1 MAHVLVTGGAGFIGS
16 HLAEALL
23 ERGDRVTVL
32 DDLSTGSRENIY
44 HLHDNPNFE
53 FVLGTILDAGVVD
66 GLVSQC
72 QMVYHLAAAVGVKY
86 IIENPLTS
94 LRINI
99 KGTEN
104 VFEAANRHKRK
115 VMLASTS
122 EIYGKNEKERLSEND
137 DRILGSTSISRWGYS
152 CTKAVDEFLA
162 LAYWREKKLPVV
174 TVRFFN
180 TCGPRQT
187 GEYGMVI
194 PRFVK
199 AALLGHPLL
208 VYGDGKQIRCFSYV
222 DDVIEGMLALAEH
235 PAAEGEIFN
244 LGSTEPITIEELAQK
259 IVKMTKSAS
268 IIKYIPYEQA
278 YEKGFEDLRRRVPDI
293 NKAEKLVG
301 FKPKTSLEQ
310 LLQKV
315 IDYFAQ

>member
-23 ERGDRVTVL
+23 KRGDRVTVL

-72 QMVYHLAAAVGVKY
+72 QTVYHLAAAVGVKY

-137 DRILGSTSISRWGYS
+137 DRILGSTSIPGVLVHKGRGRILRARLLEG
-152 CTKAVDEFLA
+152 K
-162 LAYWREKKLPVV
+162 
-174 TVRFFN
+174 
-180 TCGPRQT
+180 
-187 GEYGMVI
+187 
-194 PRFVK
+194 K
-199 AALLGHPLL
+199 AAGRHRSLLQHLRPAPDRRVRNGHPPL
-208 VYGDGKQIRCFSYV
+208 R
-222 DDVIEGMLALAEH
+222 EGRPPPT
-235 PAAEGEIFN
+235 PAAR
-244 LGSTEPITIEELAQK
+244 
-259 IVKMTKSAS
+259 V
-268 IIKYIPYEQA
+268 
-278 YEKGFEDLRRRVPDI
+278 RRR
-293 NKAEKLVG
+293 
-301 FKPKTSLEQ
+301 KTNP
-310 LLQKV
+310 LLLLC
-315 IDYFAQ
+315 

>member
-1 MAHVLVTGGAGFIGS
+1 MAHILVTGGAGFIGS
-16 HLAEALL
+16 HLAETLL
-23 ERGDRVTVL
+23 RRGNRVTVL
-32 DDLSTGSRENIY
+32 DDLSTGSRENIQ
-44 HLHDNPNFE
+44 HLRGEPNFE
-53 FVLGTILDAGVVD
+53 FVLGTVLDAGVVD
-66 GLVSQC
+66 ELVLQA
-72 QMVYHLAAAVGVKY
+72 QVIYHLAAAVGVKY
-86 IIENPLTS
+86 IIENPLNS

-115 VMLASTS
+115 VILASTS
-122 EIYGKNEKERLSEND
+122 EIYGKNEKENLSEND
-137 DRILGSTSISRWGYS
+137 DRILGSTFISRWGYS

-187 GEYGMVI
+187 GEYGMVV

-222 DDVIEGMLALAEH
+222 TDIIDGMLALAEH

-244 LGSTEPITIEELAQK
+244 LGSTEPISIEDLAQK
-259 IVKMTKSAS
+259 VIQMTKSS
-268 IIKYIPYEQA
+268 SPIQYIPYEQA
-278 YEKGFEDLRRRVPDI
+278 YERGFEDLRRRVPDI
-293 NKAEKLVG
+293 SKVRKLVG
-301 FKPKTSLEQ
+301 FEPKTSLDE
-310 LLQKV
+310 LLRNV
-315 IDYFAQ
+315 IDYFAS